1 MKVDMNFV
9 EVAAKHTESLLA
21 PLGDRRR
28 HVQGVVEKACSVS
41 RIFEEEDQ
49 PFLIAAAYLHDIGYA
64 LATPIPG
71 ALPG

>member
-1 MKVDMNFV
+1 MKIDMNFV
-9 EVAAKHTESLLA
+9 EVAAKHAESLLA

-28 HVQGVVEKACSVS
+28 HVQGVVEKACAVR
-41 RIFEEEDQ
+41 RIFEEDQ